1 MGGFPF
7 TRCYH
12 AQEQSNRPVRTQY
25 ALALC
30 GALALSACSSKYA
43 AVPAR
48 LDLAPYGRIAIV
60 AFSTEQTNSG
70 MSTLA
75 TQRFAEALCWPVS
88 RVSSCWSL
96 TAADSS
102 LKSFAADADAA
113 AMALALGREKNVP
126 AVFVGQLKV
135 SGVKPR
141 GNLSASGM
149 NVRAAVS
156 AELTVRLLSTKTG
169 GTMWRSSSAA
179 NGTVG
184 RLALSGALPSV
195 AMRDK
200 EEAYGEVVGQLVTN
214 VTRDLRPYLG
224 QAIAS
229 SQPGHQHQPVPEA
242 PSAVPALACLT
253 GRWRRRE
260 KLGVSGC
267 SRTFDQRRR
276 QASGAQEMLRLA
288 ARRSQRMSLQDIGRL
303 LREG

>member
-1 MGGFPF
+1 MLRNRL
-7 TRCYH
+7 T
-12 AQEQSNRPVRTQY
+12 RPVRTQNV
-25 ALALC
+25 LALC

-60 AFSTEQTNSG
+60 AFSTEQSNSG

-75 TQRFAEALCWPVS
+75 TQRFAEALLRS
-88 RVSSCWSL
+88 Q
-96 TAADSS
+96 TGAS
-102 LKSFAADADAA
+102 LKTFSADADAA

-126 AVFVGQLKV
+126 AVFVGHLKV

-141 GNLSASGM
+141 GNISVSGM

-184 RLALSGALPSV
+184 RIGLSGALPSV

-214 VTRDLRPYLG
+214 VTRDLRPTWVK
-224 QAIAS
+224 Q
-229 SQPGHQHQPVPEA
+229 
-242 PSAVPALACLT
+242 
-253 GRWRRRE
+253 
-260 KLGVSGC
+260 
-267 SRTFDQRRR
+267 
-276 QASGAQEMLRLA
+276 
-288 ARRSQRMSLQDIGRL
+288 
-303 LREG
+303 

>member
-1 MGGFPF
+1 MLRNSL
-7 TRCYH
+7 T
-12 AQEQSNRPVRTQY
+12 RPVRTQY

-30 GALALSACSSKYA
+30 GALALSACSSKYT

-60 AFSTEQTNSG
+60 AFSTEQSNAG

-75 TQRFAEALCWPVS
+75 TQRFAEALLRSQSGVE
-88 RVSSCWSL
+88 L
-96 TAADSS
+96 LELDGADAS
-102 LKSFAADADAA
+102 LKTYSADADAA

-126 AVFVGQLKV
+126 AVFVGHLKV

-141 GNLSASGM
+141 GNISVSGM

-184 RLALSGALPSV
+184 RIGLSGALPSI

-214 VTRDLRPYLG
+214 VTRDLRPTWVK
-224 QAIAS
+224 Q
-229 SQPGHQHQPVPEA
+229 
-242 PSAVPALACLT
+242 
-253 GRWRRRE
+253 
-260 KLGVSGC
+260 
-267 SRTFDQRRR
+267 
-276 QASGAQEMLRLA
+276 
-288 ARRSQRMSLQDIGRL
+288 
-303 LREG
+303 